1 MGGTFPEGLGVTTS
15 ENARDTE
22 QRLRRLLDT
31 NALLARVARDIG
43 PALDVDSVLHTVL
56 RGMRDLVACRGG
68 SIHHVDGHEVRVAA
82 ADPPD
87 SDEVAALRL
96 PDGKGLSGRVVA
108 TGEALY
114 SPDLDADDRVDQ
126 SIRSRGSNAGMRSYL
141 AVPLICLGEVIGA
154 LQVDSPDVDAFTE
167 EDQSLLEG
175 LATLVAGAIETAR
188 RYEAVMELERLKS
201 DFIARVSHELRTPLT
216 IVAGFVSTLLTHAET
231 VDATQRRHMLQRA
244 DAAVGRLTGLI
255 EDLIMLARLET
266 GVVLAVP
273 EPVVLADVL
282 EDVRRTALDPELID
296 VDCPPELVITTDGT
310 LLGRAVSL
318 LVDNAVKYGGRAR
331 LRVEDLVIS
340 VEDDGPGIP
349 DDVRDT
355 VFELFTRG
363 ASTTAVPGLG
373 LGLPMARTLFGVLG
387 ADLRI
392 ASSGSAGTCV
402 EIALPG

>member
-1 MGGTFPEGLGVTTS
+1 MGYLPEGLGVTTS
-15 ENARDTE
+15 ENTRDAE

-56 RGMRDLVACRGG
+56 RGMRDLVDFRGG
-68 SIHHVDGHEVRVAA
+68 SVHLVDGHEVCVAA
-82 ADPPD
+82 ADPPV
-87 SDEVAALRL
+87 SEEVAAIRL
-96 PDGKGLSGRVVA
+96 PVGKGLSGRVVA

-126 SIRSRGSNAGMRSYL
+126 SLRSRGSNAGMRSYL

-154 LQVDSPDVDAFTE
+154 LQVDSPEVDAFDE
-167 EDQSLLEG
+167 EDRALLEG
-175 LATLVAGAIETAR
+175 LAMLVAGAIETAR

-216 IVAGFVSTLLTHAET
+216 IVSGFVSTLLTHSDT
-231 VDATQRRHMLQRA
+231 VDAEQRKHMLQRA
-244 DAAVGRLTGLI
+244 DAAVSRLSGLI

-282 EDVRRTALDPELID
+282 EDVRRTAAYPD
-296 VDCPPELVITTDGT
+296 VIEVQCPPDLVVTTDAT
-310 LLGRAVSL
+310 LLSRALSL
-318 LVDNAVKYGGRAR
+318 LVDNAVKYGGGVR
-331 LRVEDLVIS
+331 LRVDELTIT
-340 VEDDGPGIP
+340 VEDDGPGIA

-373 LGLPMARTLFGVLG
+373 LGLPMARTLVGVLG
-387 ADLRI
+387 AELHL
-392 ASSGSAGTCV
+392 SSTDGGGTSV
-402 EIALPG
+402 QITLPG

>member
-1 MGGTFPEGLGVTTS
+1 MTTS
-15 ENARDTE
+15 ENARDAE

-56 RGMRDLVACRGG
+56 RGMRDLVEFRGG
-68 SIHHVDGHEVRVAA
+68 SVHLVDGNEVCVAA
-82 ADPPD
+82 ADPPV
-87 SDEVAALRL
+87 SEEVAAIRL
-96 PDGKGLSGRVVA
+96 PVGKGLSGRVVA

-126 SIRSRGSNAGMRSYL
+126 SLRTRGSNAGMRSYL
-141 AVPLICLGEVIGA
+141 AVPLVCLGEVIGA
-154 LQVDSPDVDAFTE
+154 LQVDSPEVDAFTE
-167 EDQSLLEG
+167 EDRALLEG

-188 RYEAVMELERLKS
+188 RYEAVMELERLKG

-216 IVAGFVSTLLTHAET
+216 IVAGFVSTLLTHADT
-231 VDATQRRHMLQRA
+231 VDAAQRRHMLQRA
-244 DAAVGRLTGLI
+244 DAAVGRLSGLI

-282 EDVRRTALDPELID
+282 EDVRRAAADPD
-296 VDCPPELVITTDGT
+296 VIEVRCPPDLVVTTDAM
-310 LLGRAVSL
+310 LLSRALSL
-318 LVDNAVKYGGRAR
+318 LVDNAVKYGGGVL
-331 LRVEDLVIS
+331 LRVDELTIT
-340 VEDDGPGIP
+340 VEDDGPGIA

-355 VFELFTRG
+355 LFELFTRG
-363 ASTTAVPGLG
+363 SSTTAVPGLG

-387 ADLRI
+387 AELHL
-392 ASSGSAGTCV
+392 SSSNGGGTSV
-402 EIALPG
+402 QITLPG